1 MTRTQHARRGR
12 PCPLCGSSGTREA
25 SNYGHPTRDGRAFCM
40 SCNRFVIIPEWNDT
54 PKGPV
59 VNTQQARQFA
69 RRQLATPS
77 RGMKRPP
84 QFATVERHE
93 NANERERE
101 GRDGRVRVSR
111 SVVVVW
117 IVRDQFGEVVDEFT
131 TQRAAIAAAHAV
143 GPALVAR
150 AYRRS
155 DGTYEAA
162 VLRCITPPNVFDVI
176 YNSLDCET
184 AAEAIAEAQQWIADH
199 ATAKRKG
206 TT

>member
-1 MTRTQHARRGR
+1 MNARQ
-12 PCPLCGSSGTREA
+12 
-25 SNYGHPTRDGRAFCM
+25 Y
-40 SCNRFVIIPEWNDT
+40 
-54 PKGPV
+54 
-59 VNTQQARQFA
+59 RQFA

-77 RGMKRPP
+77 RGMKSPP

-117 IVRDQFGEVVDEFT
+117 IVRDQLGEVVDEFT
-131 TQRAAIAAAHAV
+131 TQRAALAAAHAV

-155 DGTYEAA
+155 DGTYDAV
-162 VLRCITPPNVFDVI
+162 VLRCVAPTPTTQNVFDVV
-176 YNSLDCET
+176 YNGLGSDT
-184 AAEAIAEAQQWIADH
+184 RAEAIAEAQQWIADH
-199 ATAKRKG
+199 ATAQRKG